1 LQFDPIADRYD
12 FLNHLLSL
20 GQDFYWR
27 AVMVKEL
34 NPLKGDRILDLAT
47 GTGDSAKAI
56 VGKRVT
62 VVGVDISFNMLLR
75 AKQKIS
81 RNHYQ
86 ICSGSGYALPFKPET
101 FNGATCAFGIRNMP
115 ETTKALK
122 EIHRVLKRGGKMVF
136 LEFSMPRGI
145 IRTPYGF
152 YLGKMLP
159 FVAGI
164 FSRRDAYDYLADSIK
179 KFYAPE
185 DFARIIV
192 DAGFS
197 RCEKRSLSM
206 GCVYVHIAYKD

>member
-1 LQFDPIADRYD
+1 
-12 FLNHLLSL
+12 
-20 GQDFYWR
+20 
-27 AVMVKEL
+27 
-34 NPLKGDRILDLAT
+34 
-47 GTGDSAKAI
+47 
-56 VGKRVT
+56 
-62 VVGVDISFNMLLR
+62 
-75 AKQKIS
+75 
-81 RNHYQ
+81 
-86 ICSGSGYALPFKPET
+86 
-101 FNGATCAFGIRNMP
+101 
-115 ETTKALK
+115 
-122 EIHRVLKRGGKMVF
+122 LKRGGKMVF

>member
-1 LQFDPIADRYD
+1 MKFDPIADRYD

-34 NPLKGDRILDLAT
+34 NPLRGDRMLDLAT

-56 VGKRVT
+56 VERKVT

-75 AKQKIS
+75 AKKKIPS
-81 RNHYQ
+81 SHYQ

-101 FNGATCAFGIRNMP
+101 FNGATCAFGIRNMH

-122 EIHRVLKRGGKMVF
+122 EILRVLKRGGKMVF

-145 IRTPYGF
+145 IRIPYGF

-179 KFYAPE
+179 KFYTPD

-197 RCEKRSLSM
+197 RCEKKSLSM

>member
-1 LQFDPIADRYD
+1 MQFDPIADRYD
-12 FLNHLLSL
+12 FLNHLLSF

-56 VGKRVT
+56 VGRGVT

-81 RNHYQ
+81 SGHYQ

-101 FNGATCAFGIRNMP
+101 FNGATCAFGIRNMQ
-115 ETTKALK
+115 ETTTALK

-145 IRTPYGF
+145 IRAPYGF

-185 DFARIIV
+185 VFAHIIV

-206 GCVYVHIAYKD
+206 GCVHVHIAYKD